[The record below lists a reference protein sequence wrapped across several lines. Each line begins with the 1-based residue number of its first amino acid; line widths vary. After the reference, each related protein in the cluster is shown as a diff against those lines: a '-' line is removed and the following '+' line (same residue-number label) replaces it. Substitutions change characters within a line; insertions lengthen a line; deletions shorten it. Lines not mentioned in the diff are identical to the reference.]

1 MIRIAAILLAVMI
14 VVPAFAVEPGE
25 MLKDAGL
32 EARARAISKELRCLV
47 CQNQSI
53 DDSNAQLA
61 KDLRVLVR
69 ERITAGDSNTEVV
82 AFVRAR
88 YGDFVMLKPPVTA
101 ATIFLWAGPALIF
114 VLAGIG
120 VLLFVRR
127 RKQAPTS
134 PAPLTKDERKR
145 LEALER
151 EGG

>member
-1 MIRIAAILLAVMI
+1 LFIF
-14 VVPAFAVEPGE
+14 AFPVLAVEPEE

-69 ERITAGDSNTEVV
+69 ERIIAGDSDAEVI

-88 YGDFVMLKPPVTA
+88 YGDFVMLKPPVTT
-101 ATIFLWAGPALIF
+101 ATVLLWLGPALILL
-114 VLAGIG
+114 LAGIG
-120 VLLFVRR
+120 VLIFIRR
-127 RKQAPTS
+127 RKQAPAT
-134 PAPLTKDERKR
+134 PAPLTKEERKR
-145 LEALER
+145 LDALQ
-151 EGG
+151 GGTD